1 MKLFILVLLI
11 IISLFIETEYLNINF
26 LNKLKDKFNN
36 ISLQLPSYSI
46 LKVES
51 FSDKVMNN
59 KYPIWIYI
67 PTTNNSR
74 FWKSFQ
80 SRKSIQSLE
89 SYKQLCIKTIEKN
102 ASNINLVNNSN
113 IHEYVINFPFKWN
126 DKRFPDKFKNE
137 YLKYFLLY
145 NYGGIWLKPET
156 ILFKN
161 IYKVTKNLDKYEIL
175 TYNHNI
181 LGSQK
186 KSQKI
191 KLILDK
197 LSETCQSHI
206 SSYNFSS
213 TIHIIIQKI
222 EKNNKAYNLDNKIT
236 GFTDFNNNKITFKNF
251 ISDNNTKLSD
261 DIIFIEL
268 PDFEKY
274 VTYKWFSRLSE
285 NQILNSKLWFNYLI
299 KSC

>member
-11 IISLFIETEYLNINF
+11 VISLFIETEYINF
-26 LNKLKDKFNN
+26 DNLKKMKEKFTN

-46 LKVES
+46 FKVES
-51 FSDKVMNN
+51 FSDKIMTN

-67 PTTNNSR
+67 PTIDNSR

-80 SRKSIQSLE
+80 SRKSIQPLE
-89 SYKQLCIKTIEKN
+89 SYKQLCIKNIEKN
-102 ASNINLVNNSN
+102 SSNINLINNNN
-113 IHEYVINFPFKWN
+113 INEYVTNFPFKWN
-126 DKRFPDKFKNE
+126 DNRFSNKFKRE
-137 YLKYFLLY
+137 YLKYYLLY

-161 IYKVTKNLDKYEIL
+161 IYKVTKNLDEYEIL
-175 TYNHNI
+175 TYNNNNI

-186 KSQKI
+186 NSKNI

-206 SSYNFSS
+206 SSYDFLNPITLIIHQIKNKKFYNF
-213 TIHIIIQKI
+213 
-222 EKNNKAYNLDNKIT
+222 DNKVT

-251 ISDNNTKLSD
+251 ISVNNTQLSD

-268 PDFEKY
+268 PNLEKY
-274 VTYKWFSRLSE
+274 VMYKWFSRLSKK
-285 NQILNSKLWFNYLI
+285 QILDSKLWFNYLI
-299 KSC
+299 KNS